1 VGDLLYSLREAG
13 AGQQATALAGRPPG
27 PGMFKL
33 FLEQLDR
40 ADQFRFGRQADGNS
54 SMPWGWEDA
63 DLWPAPAPRKKQ
75 ANAGAGPA
83 RVSVRGSLNGH
94 LPAWR
99 RKTVTV

>member
-40 ADQFRFGRQADGNS
+40 ADQFRFGR
-54 SMPWGWEDA
+54 
-63 DLWPAPAPRKKQ
+63 
-75 ANAGAGPA
+75 
-83 RVSVRGSLNGH
+83 
-94 LPAWR
+94 
-99 RKTVTV
+99 